1 MKVLALDTALGACS
15 VAIAVDGRLVS
26 SAHEE
31 LARGHA
37 ERLFDLVAA
46 CEIEAGLT
54 AKDMDRLAVTIGPGT
69 FTGLRVGLAAA
80 KGMALATGKPLMGLN
95 TLHLVALGAGGEGL
109 TGPDKVLLTFDA
121 RRGEVY
127 HQLFDSD
134 LAPLSLPQIG
144 TVEEAAALAEQTIAE
159 QAIVSAAARL
169 LLVGTGS
176 QVVQPLLG
184 SKGILSQASEQP
196 HAAALALFCDAQED
210 LSAYAPDPLYLR
222 APDAKPPKQPLFK
235 K

>member
-46 CEIEAGLT
+46 CEKEAGLS
-54 AKDMDRLAVTIGPGT
+54 AKGMDRLAVTIGPGT

-80 KGMALATGKPLMGLN
+80 KGMALATSKPLMGLN
-95 TLHLVALGAGGEGL
+95 TLHLVALGAQGEGL
-109 TGPDKVLLTFDA
+109 KDQDKLLVTFDA

-127 HQLFDSD
+127 HQLFDAG
-134 LAPLSLPQIG
+134 LTPLTLPQIG
-144 TVEEAAALAEQTIAE
+144 TAEEAAALVEHANAG
-159 QAIVSAAARL
+159 SAARL
-169 LLVGTGS
+169 FLAGTGA

-184 SKGILSQASEQP
+184 HPGLLAQASEQP
-196 HAAALALFCDAQED
+196 DAAALALFCGGLED
-210 LSAYAPDPLYLR
+210 LSTYVPEPLYLR
-222 APDAKPPKQPLFK
+222 APDAKPPKQPLFNK
-235 K
+235 